1 MDLTVFQLY
10 IAIMDKLNF
19 IKMNGLGND
28 FVILDGRDTPTMPDL
43 NQMRAMADRKLGIG
57 CDQIIWLEP
66 ADERANIKIRI
77 FNSDGGEVEAC
88 GNASRCIASLIM
100 EEKNSTIAKIET
112 LGGILVAEKIDDNIS
127 IDMGPAYIEWQDI
140 PLSEEMDTL
149 SLNISEGILKNP
161 VAVGVGNPHA
171 VFFVNDINTI
181 NLKKIGP
188 TIEHHPFYP
197 NRTNVSIAEIL
208 TPNKIRCRVWERG
221 AGLTKACGTAACAAA
236 VSGAILNL
244 NDRSVNI
251 EFSTGILNIDW
262 KNDNNIHMTGEVSE
276 VKKIEINI

>member
-1 MDLTVFQLY
+1 VDLTVFQLY

-112 LGGILVAEKIDDNIS
+112 LGGILIAEKIDDNIS

-161 VAVGVGNPHA
+161 VAIGLGNPHA

-181 NLKKIGP
+181 DLKKIGP
-188 TIEHHPFYP
+188 TIEHHSFYP

-221 AGLTKACGTAACAAA
+221 AGLTLACGTGACATLIAA
-236 VSGAILNL
+236 VRRGLTERKAIVELDGGSLEIEWCKDNHVFMSGPTQIN
-244 NDRSVNI
+244 
-251 EFSTGILNIDW
+251 FTGTW
-262 KNDNNIHMTGEVSE
+262 TT
-276 VKKIEINI
+276 